1 MCVWCVF
8 VCACVCVCVCEAVP
22 GGLFVLSLLLLT
34 TFFSFI
40 HGATRPLEDEHVGGW
55 GIFSHS

>member
-1 MCVWCVF
+1 M
-8 VCACVCVCVCEAVP
+8 CVCEAVP